1 MDLSTP
7 VEKLFMVG
15 PAYARRL
22 KNLKIETVEDLLY
35 HFPFR
40 YIDYSLVSPIA
51 KIQPGETVTLRG
63 VITAIKN
70 EYTLR
75 GKKIQKGEINDQ
87 SGTIEAIW
95 FNQPFLVKTLKIG
108 THVSLSGKADFWGRK
123 VALVSPEY
131 EILRKEK
138 GPARTD
144 TVHTGRLVPVYHETY
159 GISSKW
165 LRSRTSPLIEK
176 VAPFIDDFIPA
187 AIKDKN
193 DLMAINSALKQI
205 HFPKNN
211 KEIDEARKRLAFEEL
226 FLIHLATFKRKI
238 NWQEKRLA
246 CQLHVD
252 QEKVLQFS
260 QSLPFELTRAQ
271 KRVLREIFSD
281 LGQNKPM
288 NRLLEGDVGS
298 GKTVVAAAAGYVA
311 YLNGIQSA
319 IMAPTEILAN
329 QHYQTLKQLLTPL
342 GVKITLLTGAKK
354 KAEVDFDLIVGTH
367 TLIYQR
373 ARFKNLGLVI
383 IDEQHR
389 FGVEQRGK
397 LIEKG
402 RAPHILTMTATPIP
416 RTIALTLYGDL
427 DLSVIDEMPQGRK
440 EIKTWVVPP
449 QKRGAA
455 YQWIRQQVKDKE
467 NQAFI
472 ICPLI
477 EESEHETLQ
486 SVRAA
491 TSEFKRLQKEVFP
504 DLRLGLLHG
513 RLKSKEKSQVL
524 EKFRKGRLDLLV
536 STPVVE
542 VGIDIPTA
550 TIMMIEAAERFGL
563 AQLHQL
569 RGRVGRGS
577 QQSYCLLFT
586 ELQGERIIK
595 RLRALER
602 TNIGMKLAE
611 MDLHL
616 RGPGELYGTKQHGF
630 AELKIAS
637 FSDLPLIEKTRE
649 AARQLIK
656 QDPKLKKYPL
666 LQAKLKKDTIKVI
679 EPN

>member
-1 MDLSTP
+1 
-7 VEKLFMVG
+7 
-15 PAYARRL
+15 
-22 KNLKIETVEDLLY
+22 
-35 HFPFR
+35 
-40 YIDYSLVSPIA
+40 
-51 KIQPGETVTLRG
+51 
-63 VITAIKN
+63 
-70 EYTLR
+70 
-75 GKKIQKGEINDQ
+75 
-87 SGTIEAIW
+87 
-95 FNQPFLVKTLKIG
+95 
-108 THVSLSGKADFWGRK
+108 
-123 VALVSPEY
+123 
-131 EILRKEK
+131 
-138 GPARTD
+138 
-144 TVHTGRLVPVYHETY
+144 
-159 GISSKW
+159 
-165 LRSRTSPLIEK
+165 
-176 VAPFIDDFIPA
+176 
-187 AIKDKN
+187 
-193 DLMAINSALKQI
+193 
-205 HFPKNN
+205 
-211 KEIDEARKRLAFEEL
+211 
-226 FLIHLATFKRKI
+226 
-238 NWQEKRLA
+238 
-246 CQLHVD
+246 
-252 QEKVLQFS
+252 
-260 QSLPFELTRAQ
+260 
-271 KRVLREIFSD
+271 
-281 LGQNKPM
+281 
-288 NRLLEGDVGS
+288 
-298 GKTVVAAAAGYVA
+298 
-311 YLNGIQSA
+311 
-319 IMAPTEILAN
+319 MAPTEILAN

-649 AARQLIK
+649 AAHQLIK